1 MDALSG
7 SEMVLAGKV
16 LSLAA
21 DLLYRTLYNGKEF
34 EEGHWNHFHPATL
47 CICKPLSLCVYVSE
61 WVSVCVCVC
70 VCVYVVKANC
80 KKLSVKPEKTLL

>member
-1 MDALSG
+1 VASEEAMLRMKLRMLFCKVIKMDALSG

-61 WVSVCVCVC
+61 
-70 VCVYVVKANC
+70 
-80 KKLSVKPEKTLL
+80 

>member
-1 MDALSG
+1 MASEEAMLRMKLRMLFCKVIKMDALSG

-61 WVSVCVCVC
+61 
-70 VCVYVVKANC
+70 
-80 KKLSVKPEKTLL
+80 